1 MITKLHL
8 ISAFVLAVL
17 IVSFS
22 TNSIMAQGDNGDY
35 TRVKSK
41 GTISSVN
48 PGTSGMGTGE
58 YIWILSGKWRLVADE
73 NLNNAKFEAEFDMMN
88 YDGTHR
94 HVMKLNDLKPT
105 SISITEGNVVIEGT
119 LDILGGHSEDEINII
134 PGGDDVN
141 VIISILEDN
150 VIWIQID
157 HTHFGGMEHPI
168 YGVVKAIK
176 YA

>member
-1 MITKLHL
+1 MMIKLHL
-8 ISAFVLAVL
+8 IAVFALATL

-22 TNSIMAQGDNGDY
+22 INNIKAQEDSEDY

-48 PGTSGMGTGE
+48 PGTSGMGSGE
-58 YIWILSGKWRLVADE
+58 YVWILSGKWKLVADE
-73 NLNNAKFEAEFDMMN
+73 TLNNAKFEAEFDMMN

-94 HVMKLNDLKPT
+94 HVMKLNDLQPT
-105 SISITEGNVVIEGT
+105 SISITNGNVVIEGT
-119 LDILGGHSEDEINII
+119 IDILGGHSEDEINII

-168 YGVVKAIK
+168 YGVVKAIR